1 MLTREVEHKVEEGWG
16 AVGVEGAGQCQAI
29 EVGWPQE
36 AEEVAAAAAPEVAEE
51 VVNPEVYGHTDLGEI
66 SEEVTVDGAG
76 LSKGIITIKAPLETA
91 KVEVEAADMM
101 EAVLHHS
108 MQKMA
113 PSQAL
118 AMLVR
123 KMRIGG
129 HLRTLRSLGSR
140 CLIYLGPGVSYHLL
154 CQ

>member
-1 MLTREVEHKVEEGWG
+1 MLTREAEHKVEEGWG
-16 AVGVEGAGQCQAI
+16 VVGVEEAGQCQAI
-29 EVGWPQE
+29 EVGCPQE
-36 AEEVAAAAAPEVAEE
+36 AEEEVAVPEEVEE
-51 VVNPEVYGHTDLGEI
+51 VVNPEAYGHTDLGEI
-66 SEEVTVDGAG
+66 SAEATADGAG
-76 LSKGIITIKAPLETA
+76 HSKGIITIKAPLETG

-108 MQKMA
+108 IRKMA
-113 PSQAL
+113 PSQAS